1 MLSIVGVGM
10 AGTVTLSGLI
20 LTGNSQGGS
29 LVNLTGV
36 DSQGGPLVTV
46 NSGSLTVNH
55 STLANNTYSG
65 NGGEL
70 PHTTRGIMHFC
81 TTHHI
86 TAHYLTCNV
95 RWDQVFNNVS

>member
-1 MLSIVGVGM
+1 MLSVVGVGM

-20 LTGNSQGGS
+20 LTGNSQGG
-29 LVNLTGV
+29 
-36 DSQGGPLVTV
+36 PLVAV

-65 NGGEL
+65 NGGKL

-95 RWDQVFNNVS
+95 RWDQFFNNVS